1 MSQRGKLWLGIISV
15 LLLTVVAG
23 LFDIPRLNGEGAFAK
38 FFNSVDY
45 RLGLD
50 LKGGAHL
57 VYQAD
62 VSKISDGTDQESA
75 VEGVR
80 DVIERRVNAFGV
92 SEPVVQTAKSGD
104 SYKVIVELAGVFDVN
119 EAIKQIGQTPLLEF
133 KEQNPDAAKPATEE
147 EQKTLDTENI
157 KARKRAEDLL
167 KQVLASPDTFA
178 ELAKA
183 NSEDSGSKEQGGN
196 LGFAKKGMFVPEFE
210 KAIFEDLKD
219 GEIAKNLVESQ
230 FGWHIIQKMSER
242 GEQVTGGDSSTER
255 EVESR
260 HILISKKTLND
271 IRPLV
276 SEWKETGLSGKQLK
290 RSSVQFDPNTGEPNV
305 SLEFNEEGDSLFA
318 EITKRNIG
326 KPVAIFLDGEPISV
340 PTVQQ
345 EITGGQAVITGRFS
359 VKEAKELVGRL
370 NAGALPVPITL
381 VSQDT
386 VGPSLGV
393 VSLQKS
399 LFAGL
404 IGLGLVVVFMIGF
417 YRIPGM
423 LASFAL
429 IVYIILSLFVF
440 QIANIT
446 LTLAGIAGFILS
458 IGMAVDANVL
468 IFERLKEE
476 AATGKS
482 MESAMLESFRRAWTS
497 IRDSNISS
505 LITCLILMWFGTSVI
520 RGFAVT
526 LALGILVSMFTA
538 ITVTRQ
544 LMRVAVRESWKNRK
558 WMMRG
563 L

>member
-1 MSQRGKLWLGIISV
+1 MSQRGKLWLWIVFV
-15 LLLTVVAG
+15 LLLTIAAG
-23 LFDIPRLNGEGAFAK
+23 LFDAPHLDGDGAVAR
-38 FFNSVDY
+38 FFNSLDY

-62 VSKISDGTDQESA
+62 ISKISDATDRESA

-92 SEPVVQTAKSGD
+92 SEPIVQTAKSGD
-104 SYKVIVELAGVFDVN
+104 SYRVIVELAGVFDVN
-119 EAIKQIGQTPLLEF
+119 EAIKQIGKTPLLEF
-133 KEQNPDAAKPATEE
+133 KERHPDANKPATVE
-147 EQKTLDTENI
+147 EQKKIDEMNVSQRE
-157 KARKRAEDLL
+157 KAEKLL
-167 KQVLASPDTFA
+167 NDILKNPASFG
-178 ELAKA
+178 EIAKEH
-183 NSEDSGSKEQGGN
+183 SEDPGSRDNGGN
-196 LGFAKKGMFVPEFE
+196 LGFAKRGTFVPEFE
-210 KAIFEDLKD
+210 KAVFDDLKA
-219 GEIAKNLVESQ
+219 GELVRSLVETQ
-230 FGWHIIQKMSER
+230 FGWHIIQKISER
-242 GEQVTGGDSSTER
+242 GEGDAR

-260 HILISKKTLND
+260 HILIAKKTLND
-271 IRPLV
+271 VRPQV
-276 SEWKETGLSGKQLK
+276 PEWNETGLSGKQLK

-305 SLEFNEEGDSLFA
+305 NLEFNDEGKDLFG
-318 EITKRNIG
+318 EITKRNVG

-359 VKEAKELVGRL
+359 VKEAKELAQRL
-370 NAGALPVPITL
+370 NAGALPVPISL

-386 VGPSLGV
+386 VGPSLGA
-393 VSLQKS
+393 VSLRKS

-404 IGLGLVVVFMIGF
+404 IGFGFVVVFMIGF
-417 YRIPGM
+417 YRIPGL
-423 LASFAL
+423 LASAAL
-429 IVYIILSLFVF
+429 VVYVILSLFVF
-440 QIANIT
+440 QLANIT
-446 LTLAGIAGFILS
+446 LTLAGIVGFILS

-476 AATGKS
+476 VQSGKS
-482 MESAMLESFRRAWTS
+482 IEGAMTESFKRAWTS

-505 LITCLILMWFGTSVI
+505 LITCLLLMWFGTSMI

-544 LMRVAVRESWKNRK
+544 LMRATIRESWKNHT
-558 WMMRG
+558 WTMRG

>member
-1 MSQRGKLWLGIISV
+1 MSQRGKLWLGIVCV

-23 LFDIPRLNGEGAFAK
+23 LFDVPQISGEGAFAK
-38 FFNSVDY
+38 FVNSLDY

-62 VSKISDGTDQESA
+62 VSKVPDVDRESA
-75 VEGVR
+75 VGGVR

-119 EAIKQIGQTPLLEF
+119 QAINQIGQTPLLEF
-133 KEQNPDAAKPATEE
+133 KEQNPEANKPATPE
-147 EQKTLDTENI
+147 EQKKLDQQNAAQKT
-157 KARKRAEDLL
+157 KAEKLL
-167 KQVLASPDTFA
+167 KDVLKNPASFQ
-178 ELAKA
+178 EVAKA
-183 NSEDSGSKEQGGN
+183 NSDDPGSKANGGD
-196 LGFAKKGMFVPEFE
+196 LGFAKKGTFVPEFE
-210 KAIFEDLKD
+210 KALFEDLKS
-219 GEIAKNLVESQ
+219 GELTKSLVESQ
-230 FGWHIIQKMSER
+230 FGWHIIQKVSER
-242 GEQVTGGDSSTER
+242 GEGDAK

-260 HILISKKTLND
+260 HILIAKKTLND
-271 IRPLV
+271 VRPQA

-290 RSSVQFDPNTGEPNV
+290 RASVQFDPNTGEPNV
-305 SLEFNEEGDSLFA
+305 NLEFNDEGKDLFG

-345 EITGGQAVITGRFS
+345 EITGGNAVITGRFS
-359 VKEAKELVGRL
+359 VKEAKQLVERL

-381 VSQDT
+381 VSQET
-386 VGPSLGV
+386 VGPSMGIA
-393 VSLQKS
+393 SLKKS

-404 IGLGLVVVFMIGF
+404 IGFILVVVFMLGF
-417 YRIPGM
+417 YRLPGL
-423 LASFAL
+423 LASIAL
-429 IVYIILSLFVF
+429 IIYTILSLFVF
-440 QIANIT
+440 QLFNIT

-476 AATGKS
+476 LKAGKTA
-482 MESAMLESFRRAWTS
+482 ELAVVESFRRAWTS

-505 LITCLILMWFGTSVI
+505 LITCLILIWFGTSVI

-526 LALGILVSMFTA
+526 LALGIIVSMFTA

-544 LMRVAVRESWKNRK
+544 FMRVSVRESWKNRR
-558 WMMRG
+558 WTMRG